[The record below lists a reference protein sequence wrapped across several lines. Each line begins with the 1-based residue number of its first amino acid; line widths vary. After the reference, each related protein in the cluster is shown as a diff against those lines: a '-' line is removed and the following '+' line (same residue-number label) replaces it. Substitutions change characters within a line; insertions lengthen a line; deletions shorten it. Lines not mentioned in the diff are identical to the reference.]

1 MEIHSKKDEKF
12 KPDKLSIDMKI
23 ETRKIYKNITKVKGR
38 MISSVDWKLMLY
50 INENKLDEDEV
61 FVVEEFFKSLLNPGT
76 YPLFTCSCG
85 VFGCGGYYVEVVHE
99 TERIIWL
106 TEQSPFN
113 DQTIESSNKFVFSWV
128 QIIKFSKGLIQ
139 EFEHLKS
146 IMNANELEFNF
157 DIEKYHRIINEIIER
172 YSNVRRNPCKVNSG
186 GIKEDE

>member
-1 MEIHSKKDEKF
+1 MGIHSKKDEKF
-12 KPDKLSIDMKI
+12 KPDKLSMEMKI
-23 ETRKIYKNITKVKGR
+23 ETGKVYKNITKVKGR
-38 MISSVDWKLMLY
+38 MIPSVDWRLMLY

-61 FVVEEFFKSLLNPGT
+61 FVVEEFYKSLLSPGT

-113 DQTIESSNKFVFSWV
+113 DHTIESSNKFIFSWV
-128 QIIKFSKGLIQ
+128 QIMKFSKGLIQ

-146 IMNANELEFNF
+146 IMSANELEFNF
-157 DIEKYHRIINEIIER
+157 DIEKYNRIITEI
-172 YSNVRRNPCKVNSG
+172 K
-186 GIKEDE
+186 KH

>member
-1 MEIHSKKDEKF
+1 MEIHLKKDEKF
-12 KPDKLSIDMKI
+12 KSDKLSIEMKI
-23 ETRKIYKNITKVKGR
+23 EERKIYKNITKVKGR
-38 MISSVDWKLMLY
+38 MISSVDWRLMLY

-61 FVVEEFFKSLLNPGT
+61 FVVEEFFKSLLNPGR

-99 TERIIWL
+99 TEGIIWL

-113 DQTIESSNKFVFSWV
+113 DHTIESSNKFIFSWV

-139 EFEHLKS
+139 EFKHLKS
-146 IMNANELEFNF
+146 IMSANELEFNF
-157 DIEKYHRIINEIIER
+157 DIEKYNRIINEIKER
-172 YSNVRRNPCKVNSG
+172 YSNVRLNPCEFNLG